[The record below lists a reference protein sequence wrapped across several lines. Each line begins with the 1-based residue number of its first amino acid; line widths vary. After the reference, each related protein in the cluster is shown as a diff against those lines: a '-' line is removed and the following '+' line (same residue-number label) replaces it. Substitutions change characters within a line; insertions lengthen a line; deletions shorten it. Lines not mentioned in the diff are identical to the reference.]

1 MELARR
7 VGRLATSI
15 ALVGGVHQLA
25 KWSVDRYKPSQRLD
39 DQAIYGVSKRFVR
52 EYLASE
58 PSLVAALD
66 GISHTCSLDPE
77 ATSMGLMREL
87 VLRIAQMMD
96 TISRLG
102 TCTTDVELMT
112 RRHEIQR
119 AEAKA
124 QRRMSKLFERLGK
137 LTPDNS
143 ELLQQI
149 KIVKAELKRLL
160 WGVDT
165 RVDALKPYV
174 VNTEQHRL
182 SKKQEALARMKAR
195 AAVAAAELTTPLTA
209 LRIKQQLSFCEHA
222 AEGVATFKTLANG
235 QPELQAEV
243 TYLIQRLVFHFQRL
257 EHLHKRPQRASDV
270 DILVAKINHTASRVR
285 MLLAPTATEEEV
297 SLAVVRIQESLATY
311 RIGLSV

>member
-1 MELARR
+1 
-7 VGRLATSI
+7 
-15 ALVGGVHQLA
+15 
-25 KWSVDRYKPSQRLD
+25 
-39 DQAIYGVSKRFVR
+39 
-52 EYLASE
+52 
-58 PSLVAALD
+58 
-66 GISHTCSLDPE
+66 
-77 ATSMGLMREL
+77 MGLMREL

-96 TISRLG
+96 TISRLC

-222 AEGVATFKTLANG
+222 AEGVATLKTLANG
-235 QPELQAEV
+235 QLELQAHID
-243 TYLIQRLVFHFQRL
+243 YLIQRLVFHFQQL
-257 EHLHKRPQRASDV
+257 EHLHKRQQRANDV
-270 DILVAKINHTASRVR
+270 DLLVAKINHTTSRVR
-285 MLLAPTATEEEV
+285 MLLAPIVTEEEI